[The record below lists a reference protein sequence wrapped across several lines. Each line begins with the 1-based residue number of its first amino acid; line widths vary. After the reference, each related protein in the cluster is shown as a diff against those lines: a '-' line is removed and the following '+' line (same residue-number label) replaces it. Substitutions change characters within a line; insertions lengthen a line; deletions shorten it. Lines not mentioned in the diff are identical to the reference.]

1 MLASWTVATTS
12 DILEQLQLEALQ
24 SARKLEKKKKLK
36 IKIAPTWDF
45 LTQSPTEVFR
55 LLTASFEREPRLA
68 AEERAKSAQRK
79 NLDPLQLTQLPT
91 TDVSLRRLPQDP
103 PAKTGAYKFSCGS
116 KTDLLLTTDR
126 PK

>member
-1 MLASWTVATTS
+1 MASWTVATTS
-12 DILEQLQLEALQ
+12 DILEQLQLGALQ
-24 SARKLEKKKKLK
+24 SAGKLEKKKKLK
-36 IKIAPTWDF
+36 MKIAPTWDF

-68 AEERAKSAQRK
+68 AEERAISAQRK
-79 NLDPLQLTQLPT
+79 ILDPLQLTQPPT

-103 PAKTGAYKFSCGS
+103 PAETRVYKFSCSS
-116 KTDLLLTTDR
+116 KTDLLLTTDK

>member
-12 DILEQLQLEALQ
+12 DILEQLQLGALQ
-24 SARKLEKKKKLK
+24 SAGKLEKKKLK

-79 NLDPLQLTQLPT
+79 ILDPLQLTQLPM
-91 TDVSLRRLPQDP
+91 TDVSLRWLPQDP
-103 PAKTGAYKFSCGS
+103 RAETGAYKFSYSS
-116 KTDLLLTTDR
+116 KIDLLLTTDR